1 MKEGR
6 CKEQEEEKEE
16 EVVVEEERGRERGE
30 RERERR
36 EGEKER
42 GERGREERRAGERE
56 GVPPLP
62 GVDETEPQIFAKKR
76 KPTYSF
82 TFSCETISF
91 SVEFAGDNDLQSQA
105 KVEKTAFFERRRGS
119 SHSNSLPRP
128 SLAVQ
133 GPSRSSIWA
142 RPKTRGNTKVL
153 SGTKSMIGTG
163 KRMPATGTHVR
174 A

>member
-16 EVVVEEERGRERGE
+16 EVVVEEERGR
-30 RERERR
+30 
-36 EGEKER
+36 ER